1 MFLGDPSVGKTCLA
15 KLYINRN
22 VQEETLSTIGFDIQ
36 TKDLTVNGV
45 LCRVSNCYDIEDN
58 LYSNGFA
65 YFHTSNFHTSV
76 LTLIIS

>member
-45 LCRVSNCYDIEDN
+45 LCRVSKCYDIEDN
-58 LYSNGFA
+58 LYSNGLP
-65 YFHTSNFHTSV
+65 YFHTSV